1 MIKINKIKPMFTSL
15 LVTMDKYDDY
25 KVTDSGLLD
34 ASRQAGSL
42 KEFQKVVAV
51 GSTVRDINVGD
62 VVWVNPTRFAVM
74 KHKKGS
80 LQDGVIGDNQVLEYK
95 FDTIKMGDIDYL
107 LLQDRDIDFIV
118 EEYEEIEDA
127 PPSTIIKLSTIV

>member
-95 FDTIKMGDIDYL
+95 FDTIKMGDADYL

-127 PPSTIIKLSTIV
+127 PPSTIIKVPTIV

>member
-95 FDTIKMGDIDYL
+95 FDTIKMGDGDYL

>member
-25 KVTDSGLLD
+25 KVTGSGLLD

-95 FDTIKMGDIDYL
+95 FDTIKMGDGDYL